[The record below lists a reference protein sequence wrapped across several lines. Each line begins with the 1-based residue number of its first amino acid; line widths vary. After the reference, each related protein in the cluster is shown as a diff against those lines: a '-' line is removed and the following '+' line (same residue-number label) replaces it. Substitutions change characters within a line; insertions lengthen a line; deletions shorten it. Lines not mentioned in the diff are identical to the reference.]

1 VLTAAALALAAAAA
15 PQVLAVNPGSSA
27 VRFHVNHKLHKV
39 DGVSKSVE
47 GKVLLEPDGK
57 FRTMIRIPVATFDSG
72 DSNRDGHMLET
83 LHAGRFPHVVFK
95 GVGQVPT
102 AVPGKPVQA
111 KVRGE
116 LEFHGVT
123 RPVELPAEVEFQ
135 QGGGAR
141 VKGRLTL
148 GLESFQI
155 ERPSLLLIKL
165 DDDCRIDFDL
175 VLGREE

>member
-1 VLTAAALALAAAAA
+1 VITAVTLAFTLAATS
-15 PQVLAVNPGSSA
+15 QVLAVSPAASA

-57 FRTMIRIPVATFDSG
+57 FRTMVRIPVATFDSG
-72 DSNRDGHMLET
+72 DSNRDGHMLEA
-83 LHAGRFPHVVFK
+83 LEAGKFPYVVLK
-95 GVGQVPT
+95 GVGEVP
-102 AVPGKPVQA
+102 AVAPGRPVQA
-111 KVRGE
+111 KLRGE

-123 RPVELPAEVEFQ
+123 RPVELPVDVEFQ

-141 VKGRLTL
+141 VKGKLTV
-148 GLESFQI
+148 GLESFKI

-165 DDDCRIDFDL
+165 DDECRIELDL
-175 VLGREE
+175 TLGRAE